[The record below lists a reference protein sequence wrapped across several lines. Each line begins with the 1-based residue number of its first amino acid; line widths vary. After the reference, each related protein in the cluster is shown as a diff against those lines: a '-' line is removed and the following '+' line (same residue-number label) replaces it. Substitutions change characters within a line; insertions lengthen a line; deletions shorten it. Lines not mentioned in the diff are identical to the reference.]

1 MSESTEKNKE
11 QDAVQ
16 TEKAPGGS
24 LLSWKSAERARF
36 PGQRI
41 YTQAISLRLPVSM
54 LDELRYIAEQRNM
67 RYQAL
72 IKVFL
77 RERINQEYRLT
88 KGTVHEEQAEYKVD
102 KKKKK

>member
-1 MSESTEKNKE
+1 MSEPTEKSKE
-11 QDAVQ
+11 KSAVQ
-16 TEKAPGGS
+16 TEKVVGGS
-24 LLSWKSAERARF
+24 LLTWKSAERARF

-54 LDELRYIAEQRNM
+54 LEELRYLAEQRNM

-88 KGTVHEEQAEYKVD
+88 KGAVHEEQAEYKVD
-102 KKKKK
+102 KKKK